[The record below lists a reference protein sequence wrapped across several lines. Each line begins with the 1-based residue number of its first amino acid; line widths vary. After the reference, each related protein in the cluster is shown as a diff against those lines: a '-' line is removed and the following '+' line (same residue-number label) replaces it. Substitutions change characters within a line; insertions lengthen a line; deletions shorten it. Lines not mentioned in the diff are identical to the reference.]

1 MTEIINIAPQKR
13 KQPTPKSKPQKGDQR
28 GVHSQQYNGS
38 ALLPGVD
45 GRSGWVRRAKEL
57 IDSHAA
63 ALGGVDNVSPAE
75 SALVRRS
82 AVLIVELE
90 RLERIFALAGQADAD
105 SLDLYARVA
114 GNLRRLLEAVGL
126 QRRSRDVTSFTDIV
140 RADLEQVNKEQVR
153 NLDEESHVQRVVSS
167 EDAS

>member
-1 MTEIINIAPQKR
+1 MSETIDIIPPKR

-38 ALLPGVD
+38 LLPGVD

-57 IDSHAA
+57 IDSHTT

-75 SALVRRS
+75 SALVRRP

-90 RLERIFALAGQADAD
+90 RLERIFALAGQADAE

-126 QRRSRDVTSFTDIV
+126 QRRSRDVT
-140 RADLEQVNKEQVR
+140 LEQCIDKHEGIADR
-153 NLDEESHVQRVVSS
+153 DIAQRL
-167 EDAS
+167 ERLHAKP

>member
-1 MTEIINIAPQKR
+1 MSEIIDIAPPKR

-28 GVHSQQYNGS
+28 GVHSRQYNG
-38 ALLPGVD
+38 ALLPGID
-45 GRSGWVRRAKEL
+45 GRSMWVRRAKEL
-57 IDSHAA
+57 IDSHTT
-63 ALGGVDNVSPAE
+63 ALGGVDNISPAE

-126 QRRSRDVTSFTDIV
+126 KRVPRDVTFDQHFDQRKEI
-140 RADLEQVNKEQVR
+140 ADRDLMQR
-153 NLDEESHVQRVVSS
+153 LD
-167 EDAS
+167 DFNAK

>member
-1 MTEIINIAPQKR
+1 MSETIDIIPPKR

-28 GVHSQQYNGS
+28 GVHSRQHNG

-57 IDSHAA
+57 IDAHTT
-63 ALGGVDNVSPAE
+63 ALGGADNVSPAE

-126 QRRSRDVTSFTDIV
+126 KRAPRDVTFDQHFDQREELADRDIMQ
-140 RADLEQVNKEQVR
+140 RLDDLNGK
-153 NLDEESHVQRVVSS
+153 
-167 EDAS
+167 